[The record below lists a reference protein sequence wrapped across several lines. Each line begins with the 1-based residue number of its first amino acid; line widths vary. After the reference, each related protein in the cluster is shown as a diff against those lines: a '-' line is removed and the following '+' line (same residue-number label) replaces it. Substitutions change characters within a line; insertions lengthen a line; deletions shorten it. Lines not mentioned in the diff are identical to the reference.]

1 MRLNAVLLSL
11 LPLAVLSPAADAQTR
26 PGTELQRC
34 RGITDS
40 AARLACYDALAD
52 SPAVQA
58 ALAQTPAQTPAPAP
72 VQPSAPVAEE
82 VESHILG
89 FDGWTPRTRF
99 KLANGQVWQVVD
111 DSVGNYQ
118 LKDPKVKVHRAALGS
133 FLMEIDGAGRQ
144 PRVRR
149 VE

>member
-1 MRLNAVLLSL
+1 MRLNAVLLCL
-11 LPLAVLSPAADAQTR
+11 LPLAVLPPAADAQTR

-34 RGITDS
+34 RGIAES

-58 ALAQTPAQTPAPAP
+58 ALAQKPAP
-72 VQPSAPVAEE
+72 VPALAQPSAPVAEE
-82 VESHILG
+82 VESHIIG
-89 FDGWTPRTRF
+89 FDGWAPRTRF